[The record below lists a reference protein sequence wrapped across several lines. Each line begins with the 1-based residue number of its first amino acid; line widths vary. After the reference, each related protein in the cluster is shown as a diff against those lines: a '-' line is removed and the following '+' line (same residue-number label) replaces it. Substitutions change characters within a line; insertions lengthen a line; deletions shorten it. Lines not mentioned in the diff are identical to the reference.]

1 MGLDSANSTVTSTV
15 AYDFT
20 QLGAIMQQLRSP
32 LRLAVI
38 HGGDKTQPGTVI
50 YPTHN
55 PRSTKT
61 YHTVAKDIAEALGEL
76 GFEQVSLFADDMTLP
91 QTLKTQGIHL
101 AWLNTGGVQGYD
113 PVCHTPAL
121 LEMLGVPYLGHNPLN
136 SSILDNKHVFK
147 RELQALGIA
156 TAHFMVAHPFQGP
169 FNPHSHPQFQ
179 RVFGDYRGA
188 FVVKPVSGRA
198 SVNVFVVDDLEGLG
212 EAVANI
218 HGLTANTALIETYLP
233 GREFCISVSG
243 PILHREGAFQNLST
257 PFAFSAIERVLEPQ
271 ERIFT
276 SMDAK
281 GMSQER
287 MRLLSGEAAAERELR
302 SQLEAI
308 GQEIYRAFNL
318 TSLVRIDL
326 RQDEQGQLYV
336 LEANPKPDLKRPT
349 AHETSL
355 VAQGLQPYQMSYQD
369 LILSL
374 LGDRL
379 HQLLTH
385 QSHLIPHIQGLISG

>member
-1 MGLDSANSTVTSTV
+1 MRFDSVNSTV
-15 AYDFT
+15 AYNIT
-20 QLGAIMQQLRSP
+20 QLTDIVDRMRSQ

-38 HGGDKTQPGTVI
+38 HGGDKTEPGAVI

-76 GFEQVSLFADDMTLP
+76 GFKQVSLLADDMTLP
-91 QTLKTQGIHL
+91 QTLQQQQIDL

-113 PVCHTPAL
+113 PVCHTPAM
-121 LEMLGVPYLGHNPLN
+121 LEMLGVPYIGHNPLN
-136 SSILDNKHVFK
+136 SSILDNKHAFK

-156 TAHFMVAHPFQGP
+156 TAPFVVSHPFQEP
-169 FNPHSHPQFQ
+169 FRPDTDLQFQ
-179 RVFGDYRGA
+179 RVFADTAGP

-198 SVNVFVVDDLEGLG
+198 SVNVFVVDDARELG
-212 EAVANI
+212 EAVAKI
-218 HGLTANTALIETYLP
+218 HHLTANTALIEAYLP
-233 GREFCISVSG
+233 GREFCVSVCGRITYRQGGFVSN
-243 PILHREGAFQNLST
+243 PQ
-257 PFAFSAIERVLEPQ
+257 PFAFSAIERVLDAD

-281 GMSQER
+281 GMTAKR
-287 MRLLSGEAAAERELR
+287 MRLLSPQDESERELR

-308 GQEIYRAFNL
+308 AQQIYRAFNL
-318 TSLVRIDL
+318 STLVRIDL
-326 RQDEQGQLYV
+326 RRDSQGQLYV

-349 AHETSL
+349 PNQTSL
-355 VAQGLQPYQMSYQD
+355 VAQGLQECNMTYTD

-379 HQLLTH
+379 YHLLNY
-385 QSHLIPHIQGLISG
+385 QPNLIPHLQRMMLP

>member
-1 MGLDSANSTVTSTV
+1 MSTVNSTM

-20 QLGAIMQQLRSP
+20 QLGAITQGLRSP

-38 HGGDKTQPGTVI
+38 HGGDKTQPGAVI

-61 YHTVAKDIAEALGEL
+61 YHIVAKDIAEALEEL
-76 GFEQVSLFADDMTLP
+76 GFEQVSLLADDMSLP
-91 QTLKTQGIHL
+91 QTLKQQGIHL

-113 PVCHTPAL
+113 PVCHTPAM

-136 SSILDNKHVFK
+136 SSILDNKHAFK

-156 TAHFMVAHPFQGP
+156 TAPFIVAHPFQGP
-169 FNPHSHPQFQ
+169 FNPQTHPQFQ
-179 RVFGDYRGA
+179 RLFGDYRGA

-198 SVNVFVVDDLEGLG
+198 SVNVFVVDDVEGLG

-218 HGLTANTALIETYLP
+218 HRLTANTVLIETYLP

-243 PILHREGAFQNLST
+243 PILHREGAFQYQST

-281 GMSQER
+281 GMSQKR
-287 MRLLSGEAAAERELR
+287 MRLLSGEETAQGKLR

-326 RQDEQGQLYV
+326 RQDEAGQLYV

-355 VAQGLQPYQMSYQD
+355 VAQGLHQCQMSYHD

-385 QSHLIPHIQGLISG
+385 QPYLIPHIQALISS

>member
-1 MGLDSANSTVTSTV
+1 MRSDSVNSTVV
-15 AYDFT
+15 YNIT
-20 QLGAIMQQLRSP
+20 QLTDIVDRMRSQ

-38 HGGDKTQPGTVI
+38 HGGDKTQPGAVI

-76 GFEQVSLFADDMTLP
+76 GFKQVSLLADDMTLP
-91 QTLKTQGIHL
+91 QTLETQGIHL

-113 PVCHTPAL
+113 PVCHTPAM
-121 LEMLGVPYLGHNPLN
+121 LEMLGVPYIGHNPLN
-136 SSILDNKHVFK
+136 SSILDNKHAFK

-156 TAHFMVAHPFQGP
+156 TAPFVVSHPFQDP
-169 FNPHSHPQFQ
+169 FNPETDGQFQ
-179 RVFGDYRGA
+179 RVFADYSGP

-198 SVNVFVVDDLEGLG
+198 SVNVFVVDDWRDLG
-212 EAVANI
+212 EAVATI
-218 HGLTANTALIETYLP
+218 HRITANTALIEAYLP
-233 GREFCISVSG
+233 GREFCISVCG
-243 PILHREGAFQNLST
+243 RITYRQGAFEHIPK
-257 PFAFSAIERVLEPQ
+257 PFAFSAIERILEAD

-281 GMSQER
+281 GMTANR
-287 MRLLSGEAAAERELR
+287 MRLLSSQDESERELR

-308 GQEIYRAFNL
+308 AQQIYRAFNL
-318 TSLVRIDL
+318 SSLVRIDL
-326 RQDEQGQLYV
+326 RRDSQGQLYV

-349 AHETSL
+349 PSQTSL
-355 VAQGLQPYQMSYQD
+355 VAQGLQDCKMTYTD

-379 HQLLTH
+379 YHLLNY
-385 QSHLIPHIQGLISG
+385 QPNLIPHLQRMMLP